1 MFSCVNSTVQ
11 ILSNFISLSK
21 QQGYDDMVKKHVKIV
36 DDTPH
41 AALLY
46 GGDPDKDTRPGFL
59 KVLAKDLPR
68 KQEIALNFWL
78 NSHQVEDD
86 LKPLYEAKL
95 NKNKLVQKTTQTQPE
110 VLRKAI
116 ELTRQFLKVLELDLT
131 ASGGPWICGKVLT
144 MADIAWH
151 VSLVRF
157 ITFGCHYL
165 YQDLPNVAMY
175 LKIVVS
181 QKALKSATFSWPGY
195 FPSPNLTSILKSE
208 VSMWAAEKNQL
219 KIVLLSYFA
228 GFGLGTF
235 ELAKYSFTGKIPQTM
250 IVLIGLWIGSKSG
263 IYKNAIKTSLT
274 NVMVYFKQRILK

>member
-1 MFSCVNSTVQ
+1 
-11 ILSNFISLSK
+11 
-21 QQGYDDMVKKHVKIV
+21 MVKKHVKIV

-68 KQEIALNFWL
+68 KQELALNFWL
-78 NSHQVEDD
+78 NSHQLGNE
-86 LKPLYEAKL
+86 LQPLYEAKL
-95 NKNKLVQKTTQTQPE
+95 KKNKLVQKTTQTQPD
-110 VLRKAI
+110 VLRRAI
-116 ELTRQFLKVLELDLT
+116 ELTKQFLKVLELDLA
-131 ASGGPWICGKVLT
+131 ASEGPWICGKVLT

-165 YQDLPNVAMY
+165 YQDLPNVSLY
-175 LKIVVS
+175 VKTIIS

-195 FPSPNLTSILKSE
+195 FPSPSLTSILKSE
-208 VSMWAAEKNQL
+208 VSIWAAEKNQL
-219 KIVLLSYFA
+219 QIVLLSYFA

-235 ELAKYSFTGKIPQTM
+235 ELTKYFFTGKIPQTM
-250 IVLIGLWIGSKSG
+250 IVVIGLWIGYKSG
-263 IYKNAIKTSLT
+263 IYKNANKPSLT
-274 NVMVYFKQRILK
+274 NIMVYFQQRMLK